1 MIKFEVID
9 NFLSEEEYLKIKH
22 LMLDKWFSWFYT
34 PKVAL
39 ETDGADEIMYFVHT
53 FQEKEFQVKSPYLSN
68 LQPILK
74 KLNITDLW
82 RIKGNLFPNQNKFVE
97 HTPHKDYDE
106 PHQAAI
112 YYINTNNG
120 YTKLEDGTKVS
131 SIANRMLFFDGSKNH
146 QSTNCTDEKIR
157 LNINFNYLG
166 S

>member
-1 MIKFEVID
+1 MIKFEIID
-9 NFLSEEEYLKIKH
+9 NFLSEKEYLKIKH
-22 LMLDKWFSWFYT
+22 LMLDDWKNFPWFYT
-34 PKVAL
+34 PSVAS
-39 ETDGADEIMYFVHT
+39 ENDNDIYFVHT
-53 FQEKEFQVKSPYLSN
+53 FQEKEFN
-68 LQPILK
+68 LQSPTLQNLIPILK
-74 KLNITDLW
+74 KLNIVDLW
-82 RIKGNLFPNQNKFVE
+82 RVKGNLYPNQNKFIE
-97 HTPHKDYDE
+97 HDTHIDYDE